1 MAKALCLLYTVWG
14 MNWVVMRLANNYF
27 SPAMFVTY
35 RFGVGALVLLMV
47 AAYCRLPLPDR
58 RFWPWI
64 AVTGILQIAL
74 NNIIVQICITP
85 LGSGLSAVIN
95 YTMPIWVAILA
106 QFFLGEKLSLR
117 KIGGILLSLGGL
129 CILLKADVSGDIGP
143 MLLAL
148 FGAFLWAAANII
160 YKKKL
165 TECNV
170 TAYNTWQM
178 TVGALALMTIS
189 VSTGQDLGIWT
200 WESVACVAYNGVLA
214 SALAFFLWSYI
225 LKHMEAGKAS
235 VSILAVPVVGVLGGA
250 ALLGEPLTASS
261 VGGMALILG
270 GILLVVRQSAEG

>member
-95 YTMPIWVAILA
+95 YTMPMWVAILA

-178 TVGALALMTIS
+178 TVGALVLMTIS
-189 VSTGQDLGIWT
+189 VSTGQDL
-200 WESVACVAYNGVLA
+200 V
-214 SALAFFLWSYI
+214 
-225 LKHMEAGKAS
+225 
-235 VSILAVPVVGVLGGA
+235 
-250 ALLGEPLTASS
+250 
-261 VGGMALILG
+261 
-270 GILLVVRQSAEG
+270 